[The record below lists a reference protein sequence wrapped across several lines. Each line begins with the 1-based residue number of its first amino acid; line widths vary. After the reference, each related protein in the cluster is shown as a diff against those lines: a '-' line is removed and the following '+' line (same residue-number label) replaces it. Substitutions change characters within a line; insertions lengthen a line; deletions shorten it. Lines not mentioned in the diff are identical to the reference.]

1 MFAFRAQGYRSF
13 RNLPGSRRSIAVAA
27 AIASAMI
34 TAPQGSAQQNISV
47 RLTAEPAQRAV
58 FPGPETLVWT
68 YRGQLL
74 SGPPGTLQEIPGS
87 YLGPIIRVQRGDRIE
102 AELVNG
108 LSEETI
114 IHWHGLDV
122 PALMDGHPREAV
134 SPGGRYLYD
143 FTVPNRAGTYWFHP
157 HPDMRTGAQVAMGLA
172 GVLIV
177 SDEQEQSL
185 PLPRGEYDVPLVIQ
199 DRRIDADNQWIY
211 SAPMM
216 GYLGDRI
223 LVNGSPDFVLSA
235 ATRVYRLRL
244 LNGSNSRI
252 YKLAWGDATPM
263 TVLATDGG
271 LLEAPLQRPYLTL
284 APGQRAE
291 VWIDLRNREPGTQ
304 LILRSLEF
312 TGHGQGGF
320 PTLPQGAAFDVMRF
334 SIDRRETEDL
344 TLPPR
349 LATMWRY
356 READAVNAGSPRRF
370 AITFDMG
377 QFLLNGRT
385 FEMNGVAPDEIMAT
399 NTLEVWEFDNDTGSM
414 MTVVHPMHAHGRS
427 FQVIEREVNPGNLPG
442 WETVSAGYVD
452 EGWNDVVMLMPGEK
466 ARVLVRTSR
475 FPGLFLYHCHNLEHE
490 DAGMMRN
497 YRLDEA
503 RDVQLAVE
511 SSCPNGGPVR
521 ISWQGAT
528 PGGQAALLFSP
539 REGDFII
546 PAGSMCSGT
555 GLDLAPASLRIVYRG
570 SAGADGSRTITGNAA
585 PGACGGR
592 LQLLDL
598 GACAASWAAGL

>member
-1 MFAFRAQGYRSF
+1 MFAFRASGYRSF
-13 RNLPGSRRSIAVAA
+13 LNSSRFKRCGAVAA
-27 AIASAMI
+27 ALVVALMGQR
-34 TAPQGSAQQNISV
+34 PGEAQELISV
-47 RLTAEPAQRAV
+47 RLTAEPAQRAI
-58 FPGPETLVWT
+58 FPGSPTQVWT
-68 YRGQLL
+68 YHSELL
-74 SGPPGTLQEIPGS
+74 AGPPGAVREIPGS
-87 YLGPIIRVQRGDRIE
+87 YLGPIISVRRGDRLA
-102 AELVNG
+102 AELLNS
-108 LSEETI
+108 LPEETI
-114 IHWHGLDV
+114 IHWHGVDV
-122 PALMDGHPREAV
+122 PAAMDGHPRDAV
-134 SPGGRYLYD
+134 APGGRYLYD
-143 FTVPNRAGTYWFHP
+143 FDILNRAGTYWFHP

-177 SDEQEQSL
+177 ADEQEQAL

-199 DRRIDADNQWIY
+199 DRRIDAQNQWIY

-223 LVNGSPDFVLSA
+223 LVNGTPDFVLSA

-252 YKLAWGDATPM
+252 YKLAWSDQTPM
-263 TVLATDGG
+263 TVLGTDGG
-271 LLEAPLQRPYLTL
+271 LLEAPVLRPYLTL

-291 VWIDLRNREPGTQ
+291 VWLDLRDRDLGTQ
-304 LILRSLEF
+304 LTLRSLEF

-320 PTLPQGAAFDVMRF
+320 PTLPQGAAFDVMRL
-334 SIDRRETEDL
+334 SIDRREPENL

-349 LATMWRY
+349 LSTMWRY
-356 READAVNAGSPRRF
+356 READAVNAASPRRF

-427 FQVIEREVNPGNLPG
+427 FQVIEREVNPANLPG
-442 WETVSAGYVD
+442 WETVSDGYVD

-466 ARVLVRTSR
+466 VRVLVRTSH

-490 DAGMMRN
+490 DMGMMRN
-497 YRLDEA
+497 YRLDQA
-503 RDVQLAVE
+503 RDVRLEVE

-528 PGGQAALLFSP
+528 PQGQAALLFSQ

-546 PAGSMCSGT
+546 PTGSVCSGT
-555 GLDLAPASLRIVYRG
+555 GLDLAPALLRLVYRG
-570 SAGADGSRTITGNAA
+570 SAGTDGSRTLTGNAA
-585 PGACGGR
+585 RGACGGR

-598 GACAASWAAGL
+598 GACAASRAAGL